1 MIHILDFNDNII
13 DFINREDGALLTANL
28 KRDVEEKTETFDFT
42 ILSDR
47 ADNMRERN
55 RVITQDHN
63 GIYREFII
71 VHVED
76 DYDGT
81 TDVQCNASYL
91 EDLTTSKPLPPQTF
105 EKMTTSQALTKALAD
120 TGWEVSDETEYG
132 GIRSKSWTS
141 YNTPY
146 QVVGMLE
153 TAYEMVADYY
163 IELGSHTV
171 EHRYVSLKKPN
182 SLFNGK
188 EIAKGKDLTGLT
200 RTVDTSE
207 VRTALIALGPE
218 DDKGNRETVIVKDDE
233 AHAQF
238 GLPGRY
244 LWGVYEPESE
254 DSSMTK
260 QRLTTL
266 ATTELNKRKQLS
278 VSYEISALDIHRYY
292 DDVRVSLRDIVRV
305 KDRDFNPPLYVEAE
319 VISCEYDMILDDTV
333 FKFGNVV
340 EYEETA
346 LREEFNRRLDE
357 IRKKLND
364 NISNVNTIVNDAIEG
379 ELEYYERKIIK
390 SDTPPENPV
399 EDMLWYDTSNPNVA
413 VLKRY
418 HNGEWRNETAKNVEQ
433 LGGMTREQVLY
444 NSLTNTFQNL
454 NIQHSKL
461 LEEVYQ
467 LLNSEYL
474 VDNDIRNA
482 VNNAVNNTTNIYDQ
496 IKSNLDTMT
505 GDTATIGK
513 LVDTQALFLKYRERL
528 QDLYKAMRNA
538 QVAVEDRL
546 ALLQSQYT
554 DEKFNDA
561 MNEVAKSLPN
571 GRWDSEKGQLFADI
585 PNESDIENLRT
596 SLQKYTDGQINDLNG
611 VLGEEI
617 QSRINNTKNEI
628 SANISSIERKI
639 DGFEVGGRNLLP
651 SYNKKYAGQISP
663 LVTNTEEF
671 TVSSWALSIYTS
683 DLINQKL
690 EVGEQYTLSFDA
702 EIVGLSELKEY
713 DLHVGFIFYDRNT
726 RTTMVDLYPPIE
738 RKVGN
743 KTSQKLTFT
752 HKEGN
757 YDILAYT
764 NILSSDGKATGT
776 PYEKDTVKF
785 TNLKLEKGNVAT
797 DWTPAPEDLENQI
810 ETKSTEIA
818 KAESVLSQTKSQ
830 AYADG
835 IVSKEE
841 QARIAQQQANL
852 QLLQQQ
858 QKASEDKLKAYAD
871 NLITE
876 EEQARIDSDNANIK
890 QAQAELKVAEE
901 RANAYADG
909 IVSEEEQKRID
920 DAESKLK
927 EAKTYAET
935 KASELQ
941 QYTDNEIKN
950 LKVGSRNLIEDTAN
964 LYKRIDETIGN
975 YNQYWQ
981 INLASAYPKLKAGD
995 TVTLSFDVQMERGEI
1010 LKVYDTNSYIDFYMS
1025 STDFKNIGNK
1035 KQRLSY
1041 TTKLTGT
1048 ELNKSVWILSFFN
1061 TDNGDRF
1068 TIEKIKLEKGSV
1080 ATDWTPAPEDIE
1092 KAIEQAQTDAEMSA
1106 KAYAKAQD
1114 DLKQVEAKAYADGI
1128 VDEEEK
1134 RAIADAISKRDEAKA
1149 YAEQQAKKAQDLANQ
1164 NTQEVIKPITTR
1176 VTSTESDVKLLKG
1189 QIGLMA
1195 KSDDVTQQLKN
1206 VDGRLTPLETTVKSN
1221 KATLDLLPDQI
1232 NSKVSKQ
1239 DYTTDQNN
1247 LVTRLNNADSER
1259 KQLSNSISDKV
1270 SLTEYNSGI
1279 NGVKSYTD
1287 NKVNNINVG
1296 GRNLFLSYNKDLAGK
1311 VAPQITSTGKFT
1323 TQNLWAT
1330 FLYAPD
1336 YFRTYL
1342 EPNTTY
1348 TISYEMAIK
1357 NFNGIKTI
1365 SGKTFGLLLYDY
1377 TERKTIETF
1386 TIMALNPTPDT
1397 SLIDKKYKFT
1407 KTFTTPS
1414 NFKNDYNILGY
1425 TGYGDDSSNTRQYV
1439 TAEITNLKLEKGTM
1453 ATDWTPAPEDV
1464 NSSIANSSADTL
1476 SKANNYTDNKNNEVQ
1491 KTLTKMNTDISQNG
1505 KDIQLR
1511 ATKEEFNATNKT
1523 LSKTVA
1529 DFTTNVATGMTFT
1542 YNENGTIQSMNIGKD
1557 GIKLRG
1563 DKVDITVNKEFNV
1576 IANKVDN
1583 KVGKDE
1589 VINRLNLSPEGLDIN
1604 VNKVGIRGGDSRT
1617 YLNLS
1622 QDTIELAGTFVR
1634 TWRGDTQKDS
1644 VFMRAQ
1650 SGLLRFRNN
1659 TRDRSLYYSDFGIS
1673 TYVDGNNEEA
1683 SGSLQFFDY
1692 TYSNA
1697 RGVTLNSSNGVAA
1710 VTSDNSRVIL
1720 DAYYTVNIESNY
1732 SIYFRPNRD
1741 SRVGN
1746 NEFAMYVKQNDS
1758 GADTDGV
1765 IKYGNVSSD
1774 TSQYGSG
1781 IRFSKSS
1788 VYSVVYATNK
1798 DGDIGTGDFYGNKL
1812 YGSLTAKE
1820 TNAYVLAEGALRI
1833 TDSKGYNDGKIN
1845 YRDIQCH
1852 DIQAESI
1859 RINSNDNFYVG
1870 VSTGE
1875 LRVTNNLKYNGG
1887 NTGYKPVR
1895 ASDFIKASSA
1905 EFKHD
1910 IKKWDYD
1917 ALSVISNELQ
1927 LYSYKYNDDEKE
1939 TIHHGPVIGE
1949 GYDIPVEF
1957 VFNSGVNTNEM
1968 LSWALRAIQQL
1979 NEKINTSEEQL
1990 NE

>member
-13 DFINREDGALLTANL
+13 DFINRDDGALLTANL

-76 DYDGT
+76 DYNGT

-132 GIRSKSWTS
+132 GVRSKSWTS

-390 SDTPPENPV
+390 SDTAPDNPV

-474 VDNDIRNA
+474 VDTDIRNA

-538 QVAVEDRL
+538 QIAVEDRL
-546 ALLQSQYT
+546 KLLQSQYT

-561 MNEVAKSLPN
+561 MNEVAKTLPN
-571 GRWDSEKGQLFADI
+571 GRWDSDKQQLFADI

-596 SLQKYTDGQINDLNG
+596 SLQRYTDGQINDLNG

-617 QSRINNTKNEI
+617 NSKINTTKSEI
-628 SANISSIERKI
+628 SASISSVERKI
-639 DGFEVGGRNLLP
+639 DGIKVGGRNLLP
-651 SYNKKYAGQISP
+651 SYNEKYLGQIYEK
-663 LVTNTEEF
+663 VTNTHNF
-671 TVSSWALSIYTS
+671 TLSEWAKSIYRDDFIHS
-683 DLINQKL
+683 KLIP
-690 EVGEQYTLSFDA
+690 GETYTLTFDT
-702 EIVGLSELKEY
+702 EIIELSNKPSYVLNVGLIL
-713 DLHVGFIFYDRNT
+713 YDRNT
-726 RTTMVDLYPPIE
+726 LKTLVNAYEKIE
-738 RKVGN
+738 RVVGN
-743 KTSQKLTFT
+743 KNHKSVTFT
-752 HKEGN
+752 FEQGN
-757 YDILAYT
+757 YNILAYT
-764 NILSSDGKATGT
+764 NLSSQNGTSDGK
-776 PYEKDTVKF
+776 PYESDTVRF

-797 DWTPAPEDLENQI
+797 DWTPAPEDL
-810 ETKSTEIA
+810 
-818 KAESVLSQTKSQ
+818 
-830 AYADG
+830 
-835 IVSKEE
+835 
-841 QARIAQQQANL
+841 
-852 QLLQQQ
+852 
-858 QKASEDKLKAYAD
+858 
-871 NLITE
+871 
-876 EEQARIDSDNANIK
+876 K
-890 QAQAELKVAEE
+890 QDFINTAEE
-901 RANAYADG
+901 NVENA
-909 IVSEEEQKRID
+909 
-920 DAESKLK
+920 L
-927 EAKTYAET
+927 
-935 KASELQ
+935 
-941 QYTDNEIKN
+941 
-950 LKVGSRNLIEDTAN
+950 
-964 LYKRIDETIGN
+964 
-975 YNQYWQ
+975 
-981 INLASAYPKLKAGD
+981 
-995 TVTLSFDVQMERGEI
+995 
-1010 LKVYDTNSYIDFYMS
+1010 
-1025 STDFKNIGNK
+1025 
-1035 KQRLSY
+1035 
-1041 TTKLTGT
+1041 
-1048 ELNKSVWILSFFN
+1048 
-1061 TDNGDRF
+1061 
-1068 TIEKIKLEKGSV
+1068 
-1080 ATDWTPAPEDIE
+1080 
-1092 KAIEQAQTDAEMSA
+1092 
-1106 KAYAKAQD
+1106 
-1114 DLKQVEAKAYADGI
+1114 
-1128 VDEEEK
+1128 
-1134 RAIADAISKRDEAKA
+1134 
-1149 YAEQQAKKAQDLANQ
+1149 
-1164 NTQEVIKPITTR
+1164 KPITTR
-1176 VTSTESDVKLLKG
+1176 VITNETNISELDK
-1189 QIGLMA
+1189 QISLMA
-1195 KSDDVTQQLKN
+1195 KSDDVAQKLRD

-1221 KATLDLLPDQI
+1221 KATLDILPTQI
-1232 NSKVSKQ
+1232 ESKVSKQ
-1239 DYTTDQNN
+1239 DYTLDKDEI
-1247 LVTRLNNADSER
+1247 VTRLNNAESER
-1259 KQLSNSISDKV
+1259 KQLNNQISDKV
-1270 SLTEYNSGI
+1270 SLSEYESGI
-1279 NGVKSYTD
+1279 NSVKSTNRNYLQSYYSPSQNIVNGVIKGAYSVIMDTNRTLNFYFYDRGTGANPTLEQDTD
-1287 NKVNNINVG
+1287 YILKIHESDINVRVG
-1296 GRNLFLSYNKDLAGK
+1296 VFYNKGSNSIVYYTTDKIVRFNTKNYQDIRIILTPTSDNQFIGK
-1311 VAPQITSTGKFT
+1311 VS
-1323 TQNLWAT
+1323 
-1330 FLYAPD
+1330 LY
-1336 YFRTYL
+1336 
-1342 EPNTTY
+1342 
-1348 TISYEMAIK
+1348 
-1357 NFNGIKTI
+1357 
-1365 SGKTFGLLLYDY
+1365 
-1377 TERKTIETF
+1377 
-1386 TIMALNPTPDT
+1386 
-1397 SLIDKKYKFT
+1397 
-1407 KTFTTPS
+1407 
-1414 NFKNDYNILGY
+1414 
-1425 TGYGDDSSNTRQYV
+1425 
-1439 TAEITNLKLEKGTM
+1439 KGTKELE
-1453 ATDWTPAPEDV
+1453 WSPAPED
-1464 NSSIANSSADTL
+1464 IEILGLTTDKYKQDIDTKL
-1476 SKANNYTDNKNNEVQ
+1476 INMTTS
-1491 KTLTKMNTDISQNG
+1491 ISQNG
-1505 KDIQLR
+1505 REIQLK
-1511 ATKEEFNATNKT
+1511 ASQQDFNSSRKT
-1523 LSKTVA
+1523 LSQVISEISA
-1529 DFTTNVATGMTFT
+1529 TTKGINLS
-1542 YNENGTIQSMNIGKD
+1542 YDENGNIQSYTMDRN
-1557 GIKLRG
+1557 GIQLRG
-1563 DKVDITVNKEFNV
+1563 DKVDITVNKDFNV
-1576 IANKVDN
+1576 MANRVND

-1589 VINRLNLSPEGLDIN
+1589 VINRLNLSPEGLDID
-1604 VNKVGIRGGDSRT
+1604 VNKVGIRGGDST
-1617 YLNLS
+1617 NYIYLS
-1622 QDTIELAGTFVR
+1622 QDKIEMAGTFQR
-1634 TWRGDTQKDS
+1634 TFRGNTQKDN

-1650 SGLLRFRNN
+1650 GGFLRFRNN
-1659 TRDRSLYYSDFGIS
+1659 NQNRSLYYSDFGIS
-1673 TYVDGNNEEA
+1673 TYIDGDSSEA
-1683 SGSLQFFDY
+1683 SGTLQFFDY
-1692 TYSNA
+1692 TYSPTNSV
-1697 RGVTLNSSNGVAA
+1697 RGVTLNSAGGAIA
-1710 VTSDNSRVIL
+1710 LNSERNRIVL
-1720 DAYYTVNIESNY
+1720 DANATVNIESETSSVY
-1732 SIYFRPNRD
+1732 IRPMKNNRA
-1741 SRVGN
+1741 GT
-1746 NEFAMYVKQNDS
+1746 NEFRFWTKLNDS
-1758 GADTDGV
+1758 VADTDGV
-1765 IKYGNVSSD
+1765 LSYGTITELVEKAPASYSF
-1774 TSQYGSG
+1774 GSG
-1781 IRFSKSS
+1781 IRFDKSPKS
-1788 VYSVVYATNK
+1788 RYIYATDK
-1798 DGDIGTGDFYGNKL
+1798 DGNIGTGDFYARNLLGDWWAKNNNL
-1812 YGSLTAKE
+1812 YALVDPKE
-1820 TNAYVLAEGALRI
+1820 GKLRI
-1833 TDSKGYNDGKIN
+1833 TDYNGYNNGRPKYKDL
-1845 YRDIQCH
+1845 QCD
-1852 DIQAESI
+1852 DIQA
-1859 RINSNDNFYVG
+1859 NSVRVNTGQNFYIG
-1870 VSTGE
+1870 VSTNE
-1875 LRVTNNLKYNGG
+1875 LWVTNNLRYNGG
-1887 NTGYKPVR
+1887 NTGFKPVR

-1917 ALSVISNELQ
+1917 ALNVISNELQ
-1927 LYSYKYNDDEKE
+1927 LYSYKYNDDEKQA
-1939 TIHHGPVIGE
+1939 IHHGPVIGD

-1979 NEKINTSEEQL
+1979 HEKINTLEEQL